1 MLDKYLARTNSWS
14 WRLSRGENTVLVCY
28 CRKDI
33 SNKAQGQQDS
43 DPQELPGAVCF
54 KGGLGNTVLLS
65 QVWIWDYLEGQK

>member
-1 MLDKYLARTNSWS
+1 MLNKYLARTNSWS

-33 SNKAQGQQDS
+33 SNKAHGQQDA
-43 DPQELPGAVCF
+43 DPQELTGVWAR

-65 QVWIWDYLEGQK
+65 